1 MNAVPVRNK
10 DFTWN
15 VGLNFSTNRNRIER
29 INGAVDAQGNPV
41 NDLNNRWFIGQ
52 SMNVYY
58 DYQFDGIWQL
68 DDDIAGSAM
77 PTAAPGSIRV
87 SDLNG
92 DKVISVDDRHIIRRD
107 PKLISAFITSF
118 EYRNFSLSLDIN
130 GLHGGYLYNAYLA
143 TFETGGDL
151 TGKRNGIRRNYWT
164 VHNPSNEAPAPDFVQ
179 QPAFLTSLAYEKA
192 DYIRLRNVS
201 LSYNVPEKAVSRLK
215 LSNLKLFF
223 TASNVWTLTDVQG
236 YGPEQNPGDYP
247 EPRTLLFGLNC
258 SF

>member
-1 MNAVPVRNK
+1 SLSTTSGYASQLVNLGRVRNKGIEFSLNAVPVRNK

-29 INGAVDAQGNPV
+29 INGAVDPQGNPV

-92 DKVISVDDRHIIRRD
+92 DKVISVDDRH
-107 PKLISAFITSF
+107 
-118 EYRNFSLSLDIN
+118 
-130 GLHGGYLYNAYLA
+130 
-143 TFETGGDL
+143 
-151 TGKRNGIRRNYWT
+151 
-164 VHNPSNEAPAPDFVQ
+164 
-179 QPAFLTSLAYEKA
+179 
-192 DYIRLRNVS
+192 
-201 LSYNVPEKAVSRLK
+201 
-215 LSNLKLFF
+215 
-223 TASNVWTLTDVQG
+223 
-236 YGPEQNPGDYP
+236 
-247 EPRTLLFGLNC
+247 
-258 SF
+258 